1 MGQGQ
6 EHHGDNPVKLGQRCG
21 GGRCRIWWRGAA
33 EDGGGWR
40 GRGVDTVNERK
51 NEAPTVGRSALWP
64 PESLNDVRDGGEGR
78 ALERQEGDRAMGDDG
93 G

>member
-1 MGQGQ
+1 M
-6 EHHGDNPVKLGQRCG
+6 
-21 GGRCRIWWRGAA
+21 
-33 EDGGGWR
+33 
-40 GRGVDTVNERK
+40 DTVNERK